1 MMRYVNQKDIYIV
14 AHYLGK
20 IMQGVGISV
29 LIPLLV
35 ALIYKEYS
43 NFLGFIIPAFISIGI
58 GTVLTKIN
66 IDKGRIRLKHGMMI
80 SSLAWLWAAFVGSLI
95 MIICLDVS
103 FLDAFFENMSA
114 WTSSGFTMFPD
125 VEALPKSILFLRSLE
140 QWIGGLGVVV
150 MIISIFIHSGKAAAR
165 LYKSEAREERIK
177 PSVGNTLKKI
187 LQIYV
192 VYTIIGIAL
201 FIIAG
206 MPIFDSINNT
216 FTTIAT
222 GGMSIKNANMGFYNN
237 NTFYLISMFLMILG
251 ATSFLTHYRAFKTKG
266 LAIFQD
272 LQFRIMIFLIIVSSV
287 IIYLATTS
295 MPMNIV
301 YHTISAIT
309 TTGANIDST
318 NNITIMGSVMEVIL
332 LLLMLI
338 GGSAGSTVGAIKL
351 SRVIIFLR
359 SVSKNITNIISPEGR
374 VVNVKIADKKIKE
387 REIAETSSYISLYF
401 LFIAIGWIALVL
413 YGYDGLDSLF
423 EVVSM
428 QGNVGLSSGIIDET
442 LPMGAKIVMIFNMWI
457 GRLEI
462 IPVLVILRS
471 ILEIFKVKTSRK
483 AY

>member
-1 MMRYVNQKDIYIV
+1 MRYVNQKDIYIV